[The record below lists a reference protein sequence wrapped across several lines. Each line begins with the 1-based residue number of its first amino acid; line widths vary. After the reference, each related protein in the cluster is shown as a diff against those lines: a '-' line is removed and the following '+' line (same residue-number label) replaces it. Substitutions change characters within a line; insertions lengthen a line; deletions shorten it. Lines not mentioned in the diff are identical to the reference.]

1 MRSVGRPDCALQR
14 SGAAC
19 AHNTKPTLLLSQ
31 CVMVARSYY
40 LSMGFRQS
48 FFSDFSDLSLIAK
61 LSFVSPPPFIN
72 PFLACRRRFEFNKLG
87 NLVYKAVLAH
97 VQASLPTWT
106 SHNFSSI
113 MVLSRRS
120 IPMHNQAGLPHGV
133 LMFHNSLSWR
143 IIILPIHIIVVVQ
156 TIRYISWDS
165 LVLFLSASCLF
176 DNLYLQTLCQKIILA
191 KLVSAKFK
199 PVPVKSKIVP
209 LRRKYIAS
217 ATQPPSCGCDN
228 VSTPTG
234 SGPTSNVLVV
244 LLLQIWSVLIL

>member
-14 SGAAC
+14 LGAAC

-72 PFLACRRRFEFNKLG
+72 PFLAGRRRFEFNKLG

-113 MVLSRRS
+113 MVVHPHAQSSRVTTRS
-120 IPMHNQAGLPHGV
+120 TYVSQFSV
-133 LMFHNSLSWR
+133 LKDNNIAYSHCSCCPNNKVHFMRFSGS
-143 IIILPIHIIVVVQ
+143 
-156 TIRYISWDS
+156 
-165 LVLFLSASCLF
+165 FFSASCLF

-244 LLLQIWSVLIL
+244 LLLQI

>member
-1 MRSVGRPDCALQR
+1 M
-14 SGAAC
+14 
-19 AHNTKPTLLLSQ
+19 
-31 CVMVARSYY
+31 
-40 LSMGFRQS
+40 
-48 FFSDFSDLSLIAK
+48 
-61 LSFVSPPPFIN
+61 
-72 PFLACRRRFEFNKLG
+72 
-87 NLVYKAVLAH
+87 YKAVLAH

-113 MVLSRRS
+113 MVLIRRS

-133 LMFHNSLSWR
+133 LIFHNSLSRR
-143 IIILPIHIIVVVQ
+143 IIILPIHIVVVVQ
-156 TIRYISWDS
+156 TIRYISWGS
-165 LVLFLSASCLF
+165 LFFFLSASCLF

-244 LLLQIWSVLIL
+244 LLLQIWSGLIL